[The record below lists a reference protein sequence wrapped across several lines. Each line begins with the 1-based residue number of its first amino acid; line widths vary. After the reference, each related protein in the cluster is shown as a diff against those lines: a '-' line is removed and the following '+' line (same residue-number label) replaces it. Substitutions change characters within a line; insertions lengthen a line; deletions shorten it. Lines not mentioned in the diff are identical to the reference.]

1 VTLYETVRQKKF
13 ILDQISALFFLVKS
27 TVISCSLLWLSIYSK
42 LYIVPMVQT
51 YILDPM
57 AGDLCPKHLCVSELC
72 LRQLYT
78 CRSVNYLRLVWCFSD
93 TINLSGDLWCQD
105 YNKLVWR
112 PMVSDYNKLVWRPMM
127 SDYNKLVWR
136 TMVSDYNKLVWRTM
150 VSDYNKLVW
159 RTMVSD
165 YNKLVWRPMVS
176 DYNKLV
182 WRPMVSDYNKLVWRT
197 MVSDYNKLVWRTM
210 VSDYNKL
217 VWRPMV
223 SDYNKPVWRTM
234 VSDTVY
240 VPIQGLLTRPLL
252 TMRQSEHLLE
262 PSARDLTSVGFR
274 TNEALY

>member
-1 VTLYETVRQKKF
+1 
-13 ILDQISALFFLVKS
+13 
-27 TVISCSLLWLSIYSK
+27 
-42 LYIVPMVQT
+42 
-51 YILDPM
+51 
-57 AGDLCPKHLCVSELC
+57 
-72 LRQLYT
+72 
-78 CRSVNYLRLVWCFSD
+78 
-93 TINLSGDLWCQD
+93 
-105 YNKLVWR
+105 
-112 PMVSDYNKLVWRPMM
+112 
-127 SDYNKLVWR
+127 
-136 TMVSDYNKLVWRTM
+136 M

-182 WRPMVSDYNKLVWRT
+182 WR
-197 MVSDYNKLVWRTM
+197 TM

-223 SDYNKPVWRTM
+223 SDYNKLVWRTM

>member
-1 VTLYETVRQKKF
+1 MYPSACENMTCRVHSWQRQCEMPTFLKYVPCFNNIVAPVSSMATNLSQWPFMRLCAKKKF

-112 PMVSDYNKLVWRPMM
+112 PMVSDYNKLVWRPM
-127 SDYNKLVWR
+127 
-136 TMVSDYNKLVWRTM
+136 
-150 VSDYNKLVW
+150 
-159 RTMVSD
+159 
-165 YNKLVWRPMVS
+165 
-176 DYNKLV
+176 
-182 WRPMVSDYNKLVWRT
+182 VSDYNKLVWRT